1 MCLNRFYRGKVQK
14 LSTMTLSVDVTALVT
29 STDIKCF
36 IRLTTNGGYTNWLL
50 KCFKSW
56 LISGFPYSS
65 ICDILTLL
73 KKVVN
78 FNFGVIKFFCRYMY
92 ICTYQDWL
100 FWLIT
105 NIFFTGKGNLLG
117 SRTSNQNC
125 NKDTHLSP
133 VLFFLSFFFFL
144 TTVLS
149 FFVFPAFLAGFFL
162 VLFPLA
168 SLASLSWSAISTAF
182 FLLPLL
188 LVLALPLL
196 FFDLLPELASLPRSL
211 SSSTILDF
219 LSPWEKQKQIRADF
233 KN

>member
-1 MCLNRFYRGKVQK
+1 MY
-14 LSTMTLSVDVTALVT
+14 LSGLAFLADHKHL
-29 STDIKCF
+29 
-36 IRLTTNGGYTNWLL
+36 
-50 KCFKSW
+50 
-56 LISGFPYSS
+56 
-65 ICDILTLL
+65 
-73 KKVVN
+73 
-78 FNFGVIKFFCRYMY
+78 
-92 ICTYQDWL
+92 
-100 FWLIT
+100 
-105 NIFFTGKGNLLG
+105 FTGKGNLLK
-117 SRTSNQNC
+117 SQTSNHNC
-125 NKDTHLSP
+125 NKDSHLSP

-149 FFVFPAFLAGFFL
+149 FFVFPVFLAGFFL

-168 SLASLSWSAISTAF
+168 WLASLSSSAISTAF